1 MEWFLEPFTLGFQQ
15 RALIGGAL
23 AGLMASVVGTWL
35 VLRGMSFFGDAFVH
49 GVVPGIAAAVV
60 LDINPVIG
68 AALAALLMVIAIEV
82 VHRNTTL
89 SEDTS
94 IGLLFVGMLALGVM
108 IISRLDSYAGSLTTI
123 LFGDALGIT
132 TGDLIAQAILAII
145 IITATTL
152 FYRPLLALS
161 FNKEKAQI
169 WGLAPNRAHAALLVL
184 IAAAVI
190 GSFQSVGTLLVFG
203 LLVGP
208 PAAAALFSRTVPRMM
223 VTSAVIALFSVWI
236 GLTLSYHLGTAGS
249 ATMALTPIVIFFL
262 VLAIKQLKTRTKDR
276 VLIDA

>member
-1 MEWFLEPFTLGFQQ
+1 MEWFLEPFALGFQQ
-15 RALIGGAL
+15 RALMGGAL

-68 AALAALLMVIAIEV
+68 AALAALFMVIAIEV

-132 TGDLIAQAILAII
+132 TVDLITQAILAII

-208 PAAAALFSRTVPRMM
+208 PAAAALISRTVPRMM
-223 VTSAVIALFSVWI
+223 VTSAVIALCSVWI

-262 VLAIKQLKTRTKDR
+262 VLAIKQLKPRAKDQ
-276 VLIDA
+276 VLVDA